1 MDLADGSDRFGHRQG
16 DLTHAKSLS
25 ATTAKY
31 LEQFTTS
38 GWLVRFTENRD
49 ARIRVMAWDLL
60 TEIFDYNFLKRNPSL
75 AQQSINTLLR
85 DGELYCVKI
94 SALKFLNKLCDSL
107 IHNCEATQDI
117 NEDMH
122 DHVEDRRF
130 VGSDLEHITVKTLLH
145 LCNRQGLISQIHGI
159 LNKKDCPIVII
170 SLTLRLLSRLIQMD
184 FRRSL
189 PVLTQLDYW
198 TILVDLIDVQSLKSQ
213 DLTEERTMLKYLRE
227 QQLKEQPYLFD

>member
-1 MDLADGSDRFGHRQG
+1 
-16 DLTHAKSLS
+16 LS
-25 ATTAKY
+25 STTAKY
-31 LEQFTTS
+31 LEQFTSS

-49 ARIRVMAWDLL
+49 ARIRVMAWDCL

-75 AQQSINTLLR
+75 TQQSINTLLR

-122 DHVEDRRF
+122 DHVEDHRF

-145 LCNRQGLISQIHGI
+145 VCNRQGLISQIHGI
-159 LNKKDCPIVII
+159 LNKKDCPIVMI

-189 PVLTQLDYW
+189 PILT
-198 TILVDLIDVQSLKSQ
+198 
-213 DLTEERTMLKYLRE
+213 
-227 QQLKEQPYLFD
+227 